1 MVAIKSV
8 NRIAT
13 RIAIS
18 PLCSWTADRGLV
30 IVMSTF
36 VKVFGWMLLTFGV
49 AFLAMLWRRPRHPAR
64 CRRCAHQLVAD
75 HDHQHDPVG
84 ETCPECGLQLR
95 SRRDVRTSANSPQ
108 KQFIGLLICFIGGSL
123 CIGSAYGNSIIKLVL
138 ARYKV
143 ESTHTF
149 ADATVTILSP
159 RWLDDDFEG
168 LVEVSIGGRTVYRS
182 RMLHPSAGEFLL
194 ALPTDS
200 GGRDQTTEITHA
212 SSGIR
217 SDTGGSGGY
226 STTYLFSPDADG
238 AFLPVAVL
246 ENGSFQAGVWV
257 QPDVTYRYWL
267 TAGVASPVPV
277 LRALACQTG
286 LRFLDPTAADAPSA
300 EQLSALKSSIA
311 NTAVEDGFSRDLILA
326 PTLRGFL
333 DLVYAGRAT
342 DGWLFFRE
350 CYDLGLERLH
360 KSGWAGDLPRSRTAF
375 ESMLLAHMGT
385 SPYFGELI
393 RRNGGSIA
401 PPPER

>member
-1 MVAIKSV
+1 MVAIESV

-18 PLCSWTADRGLV
+18 PLSSWTADRRLV
-30 IVMSTF
+30 IVGSTF
-36 VKVFGWMLLTFGV
+36 LTGCGWMLLIFGAV
-49 AFLAMLWRRPRHPAR
+49 FLATLWRQRRHPPR
-64 CRRCAHQLVAD
+64 CRRCAHQLVPD
-75 HDHQHDPVG
+75 HDNQHDPVG

-95 SRRDVRTSANSPQ
+95 SRRDVRTSANSPL
-108 KQFIGLLICFIGGSL
+108 KQSIGLLICFLGASL

-138 ARYKV
+138 PRYKV
-143 ESTHTF
+143 ESTYVF
-149 ADATVTILSP
+149 ASSTVTIFSP
-159 RWLDDDFEG
+159 RWSDDDFEG

-182 RMLHPSAGEFLL
+182 RMLHPSAGEFFLTP
-194 ALPTDS
+194 PT
-200 GGRDQTTEITHA
+200 A
-212 SSGIR
+212 SLWIR

-226 STTYLFSPDADG
+226 STTYLFNPDADG
-238 AFLPVAVL
+238 AFLPIAVL

-277 LRALACQTG
+277 LRAHACQTG
-286 LRFLDPTAADAPSA
+286 LRFLDPTAADAPST

-360 KSGWAGDLPRSRTAF
+360 KSGRAGDLPRSRTAF

-393 RRNGGSIA
+393 RRNRGSIA